1 VPNGKKDNIDGT
13 RQMEQL
19 EIILAQPRGFC
30 AGVKRAIKIVE
41 TALSL
46 YDNQV
51 WVIHEIVHNTH
62 VIENLSKAG
71 ARFVEDIS
79 EVPPGSVTIFS
90 AHGVSTAV
98 EQQAAKMGLKTIDAT
113 CPLVKKVHHQAQ
125 RYAKSGHVVIIIG
138 HHGHPEVEGTLG
150 RVTGEV
156 HVVSKIQDISNLDVA
171 SPDKLAYVTQ
181 TTLSTDDTRELI
193 EALKER
199 FPNIQGPALKDICYA
214 TQSRQDAVRKLSE
227 SIDIL
232 LVVGSPNSSNS
243 NRLKETGISRGL
255 PAYLVDNA
263 KAIDMKWLKGKKRVG
278 ITAGASA
285 PEILVQDVIKCLCEY
300 FDVTVKTMEGREES
314 MRFKQ
319 PVFPNF

>member
-1 VPNGKKDNIDGT
+1 MDKI
-13 RQMEQL
+13 

-41 TALSL
+41 TALTL
-46 YDNQV
+46 YDDTV

-62 VIENLSKAG
+62 VIKNLSDAG

-79 EVPPGSVTIFS
+79 EIPPGSITIFS
-90 AHGVSTAV
+90 AHGVSTEV
-98 EQQAAKMGLKTIDAT
+98 EKKAAEMGFKTIDAT

-125 RYAKSGHVVIIIG
+125 RYAKKGHVIIIIG

-156 HVVSKIQDISNLDVA
+156 HVVSTIEDIENLHVSNLN
-171 SPDKLAYVTQ
+171 KLAYVTQ
-181 TTLSTDDTRELI
+181 TTLSTDDTRNLI
-193 EALKER
+193 KALNEK
-199 FPNIQGPALKDICYA
+199 FPDIRGPNLKDICYA
-214 TQSRQDAVRKLSE
+214 TQSRQDAVREISE
-227 SIDIL
+227 SIDVL

-243 NRLKETGISRGL
+243 NRLRETGASRGM

-263 KAIDMKWLKGKKRVG
+263 GAIDMKWLEGKKRVG
-278 ITAGASA
+278 LTAGASA
-285 PEILVQDVIKCLCEY
+285 PEILVQNVIERLNKY
-300 FDVTVKTMEGREES
+300 FDISVSQMEGKEES

-319 PVFPNF
+319 PVFPKFS

>member
-1 VPNGKKDNIDGT
+1 MNK
-13 RQMEQL
+13 L

-30 AGVKRAIKIVE
+30 AGVKRAIQIVE
-41 TALSL
+41 TALTL
-46 YDNQV
+46 YDDTV

-62 VIENLSKAG
+62 VIKNLSSAG

-79 EVPPGSVTIFS
+79 EIPAGSITIFS

-98 EQQAAKMGLKTIDAT
+98 ENKAAEMGFKTIDAT

-125 RYAKSGHVVIIIG
+125 RYAQKGHVIIIIG

-156 HVVSKIQDISNLDVA
+156 HVVSTIKDIENLQVGNRE
-171 SPDKLAYVTQ
+171 KMAYVTQ
-181 TTLSTDDTRELI
+181 TTLSTDDTRNLI
-193 EALKER
+193 KTLNDK
-199 FPNIQGPALKDICYA
+199 FPDIMGPNLKDICYA
-214 TQSRQDAVRKLSE
+214 TQSRQDAVREISE
-227 SIDIL
+227 SIDVL

-243 NRLKETGISRGL
+243 NRLRETGASRGL

-263 KAIDMKWLKGKKRVG
+263 EAIDMKWLEGKKRVG
-278 ITAGASA
+278 LTAGASA
-285 PEILVQDVIKCLCEY
+285 PEILVQNVIERLNNY
-300 FDVTVKTMEGREES
+300 FDISVSQMEGKEES

-319 PVFPNF
+319 PVFPKF

>member
-1 VPNGKKDNIDGT
+1 
-13 RQMEQL
+13 M

-41 TALSL
+41 TALTL
-46 YDNQV
+46 YGRTV

-62 VIENLSKAG
+62 VIKNLSRAG

-79 EVPPGSVTIFS
+79 EIPPGSITIFS

-98 EQQAAKMGLKTIDAT
+98 EKRAAEMGLETIDAT

-125 RYAKSGHVVIIIG
+125 RYAQNGHVIVIIG

-156 HVVSKIQDISNLDVA
+156 HVVSTIEDINDLRVS

-181 TTLSTDDTRELI
+181 TTLSTDDTRDLI
-193 EALKER
+193 EGLKR
-199 FPNIQGPALKDICYA
+199 KFPAIRGPNLEDICYA
-214 TQSRQDAVRKLSE
+214 TQSRQDAVRKISQ
-227 SIDIL
+227 SIDVL

-243 NRLKETGISRGL
+243 NRLRETGAARGL

-263 KAIDMKWLKGKKRVG
+263 EAIDMKWLEGMKKVG

-285 PEILVQDVIKCLCEY
+285 PEILVQNVIERLSKY
-300 FDVTVKTMEGREES
+300 FDVSVTTMEGRGES

-319 PVFPNF
+319 PVFPKIESASKPLEILPEGDAQ

>member
-1 VPNGKKDNIDGT
+1 MK
-13 RQMEQL
+13 RL
-19 EIILAQPRGFC
+19 EIKLAQPRGFC

-46 YDNQV
+46 YDNSV

-62 VIENLSKAG
+62 VIKNLSEAG
-71 ARFVEDIS
+71 ANFVEDIS
-79 EVPPGSVTIFS
+79 EIPPGSVTIFS

-98 EQQAAKMGLKTIDAT
+98 EKKAAEMGLKTIDAT

-125 RYAKSGHVVIIIG
+125 RYAKNGHAIVIIG

-150 RVTGEV
+150 RVNGEV
-156 HVVSKIQDISNLDVA
+156 HVVSTISDINNLNVSN
-171 SPDKLAYVTQ
+171 PDKLAYVTQ
-181 TTLSTDDTRELI
+181 TTLSTDDTRDLI
-193 EALKER
+193 NALKEK
-199 FPNIQGPALKDICYA
+199 FPRVHGPDLKDICYA

-227 SIDIL
+227 SIDVL

-243 NRLKETGISRGL
+243 NRLRETGAARGL

-263 KAIDMKWLKGKKRVG
+263 EAIDLKWIEKADRVG

-285 PEILVQDVIKCLCEY
+285 PEILVQKVIERLGRHYDISVE
-300 FDVTVKTMEGREES
+300 TMEGREES
-314 MRFKQ
+314 MKFKQ
-319 PVFPNF
+319 PVFPTL